1 MFKERNLVVNN
12 KNIPNEIIMIPP
24 IWLNPKIN
32 SSEVLPKVLLMI
44 TPKAEKTTEKPKT
57 KNMVF
62 KMIFDL
68 FTESVFVPDFW
79 LNSVMV
85 VPEMYAKKA
94 GIMGSIQG
102 ATNEPSPA
110 SAAMAKLISG
120 MSKFY
125 KFFIKAL
132 FQI

>member
-1 MFKERNLVVNN
+1 
-12 KNIPNEIIMIPP
+12 MIPP
-24 IWLNPKIN
+24 IWLNPDIN
-32 SSEVLPKVLLMI
+32 SADVLPNVLFII
-44 TPKAEKTTEKPKT
+44 TPKAEKTMEKPKT

-68 FTESVFVPDFW
+68 FTEIVFVPVFW
-79 LNSVMV
+79 FNSVMV

-94 GIMGSIQG
+94 GIIGKIQG
-102 ATNEPSPA
+102 ATNEPNPA
-110 SAAMAKLISG
+110 SAAIARFTSG

-132 FQI
+132 FQIYFS

>member
-1 MFKERNLVVNN
+1 MFNERNLVDNN
-12 KNIPNEIIMIPP
+12 KNTPNEIIIIPP
-24 IWLNPKIN
+24 IWLNPEIN
-32 SSEVLPKVLLMI
+32 SVDAIPNVLLMT

-68 FTESVFVPDFW
+68 FTEIVFVPDFW
-79 LNSVMV
+79 FNSVMV

-94 GIMGSIQG
+94 GIIGNIQG

-110 SAAMAKLISG
+110 SAAMAKFTSD
-120 MSKFY
+120 MSYFY

>member
-1 MFKERNLVVNN
+1 MFNERNLVVNN
-12 KNIPNEIIMIPP
+12 KNIPNEIIIIPP
-24 IWLNPKIN
+24 IWLNPDIKSADTLPN
-32 SSEVLPKVLLMI
+32 VLFMI

-62 KMIFDL
+62 KMTFVL
-68 FTESVFVPDFW
+68 LTEIVFVPDFW
-79 LNSVMV
+79 FNSIMA

-94 GIMGSIQG
+94 GIIGSIHG
-102 ATNEPSPA
+102 ATNEPNPA
-110 SAAMAKLISG
+110 SAAMAKLTSD
-120 MSKFY
+120 MSSFY